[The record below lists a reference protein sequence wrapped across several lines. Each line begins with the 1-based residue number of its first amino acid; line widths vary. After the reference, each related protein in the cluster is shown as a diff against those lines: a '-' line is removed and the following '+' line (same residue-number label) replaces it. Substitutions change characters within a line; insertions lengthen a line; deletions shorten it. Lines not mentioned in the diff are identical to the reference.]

1 MAVLGF
7 LLLLQNTM
15 TISSSRRRGFI
26 YFQFHI
32 RVHRKMKSGEKT
44 SLKQGSKVE
53 AGAAAMAV
61 EECYLLACSH
71 QLDQPVY
78 F

>member
-1 MAVLGF
+1 MTVLGF

-15 TISSSRRRGFI
+15 TISSSGRRGLI

-32 RVHRKMKSGEKT
+32 RVHHQMKSGEKT
-44 SLKQGSKVE
+44 SLKQSSKVE
-53 AGAAAMAV
+53 GGAAAMAA
-61 EECYLLACSH
+61 EECCLLACSH
-71 QLDQPVY
+71 QVDQPVY